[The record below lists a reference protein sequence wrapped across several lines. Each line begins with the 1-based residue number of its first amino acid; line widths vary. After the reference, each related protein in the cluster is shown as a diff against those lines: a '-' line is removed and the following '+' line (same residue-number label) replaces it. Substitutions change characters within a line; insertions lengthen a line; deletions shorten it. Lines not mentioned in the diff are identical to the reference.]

1 MNSTRSEFLKNLY
14 YHGTVSDL
22 TVFYNHFHSIE
33 ELLEFFRS
41 LPKGP
46 VHLHQFNV
54 ADSVNV
60 ICVVPT
66 PDVKDENTVK
76 FIKGMSPIS
85 IVAVESSG
93 PFFNFAHSMNIGIEE
108 ALKKQPKWIILSNND
123 ISPATS
129 TSNLIRVLETDSDN
143 DILIPRI
150 SYLEDIPRHSFVE
163 IYKQSLMARLI
174 YENTPAKISKM
185 LPVYL
190 QAHFVFAH
198 LPLYANGKFVSYNLS
213 QEYSSESKLLS
224 AFLNVASFVGK
235 WSGTKLIET
244 RNVQPISIVSS
255 KVLQVERFDETFSS
269 GGEDLDL
276 SIRLKLRNYRL
287 GLTDI
292 TFKTPGGASLN
303 KGIMRMYRNTIPE
316 IAILGWKLKN
326 EYGL

>member
-129 TSNLIRVLETDSDN
+129 TSNL
-143 DILIPRI
+143 
-150 SYLEDIPRHSFVE
+150 
-163 IYKQSLMARLI
+163 
-174 YENTPAKISKM
+174 
-185 LPVYL
+185 
-190 QAHFVFAH
+190 
-198 LPLYANGKFVSYNLS
+198 S